1 MELLVVEFVS
11 LNRDGFQAP
20 PFSCSPN
27 GHSLFFCWVCHSVLS
42 IVNYW
47 LIICVH
53 EGECHHA
60 EKKSF
65 MLVSW
70 KNGTM
75 ENAKAAYFWLQNS
88 HALLELLGTTYMHM
102 IPCILCLLLISPHL
116 APSRELEDREE
127 LEMLSKNAP
136 GMQHAIFLLGKGLW
150 KPGLCDQI
158 LLENA
163 VYISWPYRVKIK
175 MHTGIWK
182 DWESSV
188 VKNTVSVQSFPLFL
202 ITTFLFFFFLNS
214 ITLTKPLQTYC
225 YSELPLGTW

>member
-11 LNRDGFQAP
+11 LNRDGSQAP

-88 HALLELLGTTYMHM
+88 HALLEPLGTTYMHM
-102 IPCILCLLLISPHL
+102 IPRILCLLLISPHL

-136 GMQHAIFLLGKGLW
+136 GMQHAIFLLGKVFENQDSVIKYFWKMLYTYHGLTEL
-150 KPGLCDQI
+150 KLKCT
-158 LLENA
+158 LAYE
-163 VYISWPYRVKIK
+163 KIGK
-175 MHTGIWK
+175 
-182 DWESSV
+182 V
-188 VKNTVSVQSFPLFL
+188 L
-202 ITTFLFFFFLNS
+202 
-214 ITLTKPLQTYC
+214 
-225 YSELPLGTW
+225 